1 MRRCALS
8 RSLAVVRFV
17 HTRRRPLALVRMDP
31 TDLEAFDL
39 GINEEFA
46 ATPLCIEAAVEG
58 ICEYPVL
65 GRISFGNA
73 DLGGGGEAFG
83 SLVVHLAGLFDEDVG
98 RLQSGGGGTG
108 CR

>member
-1 MRRCALS
+1 MRRS
-8 RSLAVVRFV
+8 GVVSITRVVRFV
-17 HTRRRPLALVRMDP
+17 HTRRRPLALVRTDP

-65 GRISFGNA
+65 GRISFRNA

-83 SLVVHLAGLFDEDVG
+83 SLIVRLAGLFDEDVG

-108 CR
+108 C